1 MFLCESVLLNDKF
14 VFLLAINLIL
24 FFTKNHFVADANRN
38 FTMNISTFFSRA
50 NLKINIHNLSY
61 LPRWIIVLIDFS
73 VLLMSFFLT
82 YMILKG
88 TGLDYIITKHK
99 LTFISLFFGIN
110 IFFFWLFRTYSG
122 IIRHSSYIDAIKIL
136 FSQTS
141 VLVFFLFFNFLFE
154 LLFKEKAFLNTALF
168 INMVLSFCGLFLY
181 RVVVKQTF
189 ELYFIEKTDH
199 KLIKAIIYG
208 TDANAISVA
217 NALKFETPSRFK
229 IVAFVDKNNQ
239 NASKRML
246 DLPILVQRKK
256 LPALMR
262 SVGAEGLVIADKSL
276 SKEEQL
282 VIIDQCLEFNYKV
295 YTIPSISDWENQK
308 EISQKVKNIQI
319 EDLLERDPIVLD
331 SISISRQLEGKT
343 ILITGAAGS
352 IGSEIVR
359 QLLSFNPRKLIILD
373 QAETPLHHIRLEVED
388 IKSDT
393 IIRTVIAD
401 IRNKAALERIF
412 KLYKPEMV
420 YHAAAYKHVP
430 LMEENPSQAILTNVE
445 GTKNLADLSCKYSVN
460 KFVMISTDKA
470 VNPSNVMGASKRI
483 AEKYV
488 QSLSLKC
495 KENIDFYATKFIT
508 TRFGNV
514 LGSNGSVVPLF
525 TKQIAEGGPVT
536 ITHPDII
543 RYFMTIPE
551 ACQLVLEA
559 GSMGNGGEIYIFDM
573 GKPVKII
580 DLARKM
586 IKLAGF
592 NPERDIKIKI
602 VGLRPGEKLYE
613 ELLNDTSKTLPTYHE
628 KIMIAEEIQAEF
640 EDLHL
645 HIDELIGIAS
655 FFDNDDIVV
664 KMKKIVPEFISMN
677 STYTQLDK

>member
-1 MFLCESVLLNDKF
+1 MKDN
-14 VFLLAINLIL
+14 
-24 FFTKNHFVADANRN
+24 N
-38 FTMNISTFFSRA
+38 FSSYFSSA
-50 NLKINIHNLSY
+50 NLRFNIHNLSY
-61 LPRWIIVLIDFS
+61 LPRWIIVMIDFTVIALAFS
-73 VLLMSFFLT
+73 LT
-82 YMILKG
+82 YIIYNRA
-88 TGLDYIITKHK
+88 GLEYITTTHK
-99 LTFISLFFGIN
+99 AIYVSSLFGIN

-122 IIRHSSYIDAIKIL
+122 IIRHSSYIDAVKLL
-136 FSQTS
+136 FSQTA
-141 VLVFFLFFNFLFE
+141 VLVFLLFFNFLFE
-154 LLFKEKAFLNTALF
+154 MLYQEKAFLNSGLF
-168 INMVLSFCGLFLY
+168 INIVLSFCGLFVY
-181 RVVVKQTF
+181 RIIVKQTF
-189 ELYFIEKTDH
+189 ELYFTERNDS

-217 NALKFETPSRFK
+217 NALNFETPSRFK
-229 IVAFVDKNNQ
+229 IIGFVDKNNQ

-246 DLPILVQRKK
+246 DLPIYVLRKK
-256 LPALMR
+256 LPTLLR
-262 SVGAEGLVIADKSL
+262 SIDAEAVVIADRSL

-282 VIIDQCLEFNYKV
+282 VIVDQCLEFNYKV
-295 YTIPSISDWENQK
+295 FTLPSVSDWENQK

-319 EDLLERDPIVLD
+319 EDLLEREPIVLD
-331 SISISRQLEGKT
+331 SISISKQLMDNT

-359 QLLSFNPRKLIILD
+359 QVLSFNPKKVIILD
-373 QAETPLHHIRLEVED
+373 QAETPLHHISLEVD
-388 IKSDT
+388 SIQTDA
-393 IIRTVIAD
+393 IIRTLIVD
-401 IRNKAALERIF
+401 IRNRAALEKVF
-412 KLYKPEMV
+412 KLYRPQMV

-445 GTKNLADLSCKYSVN
+445 GTKNLADLACEYGVN

-488 QSLSLKC
+488 QSLHLKC
-495 KENIDFYATKFIT
+495 QERNDGLYATKFIT

-525 TKQIAEGGPVT
+525 SKQIAEGGPIT

-586 IKLAGF
+586 IRLAGYV
-592 NPERDIKIKI
+592 PDRDIKIKI

-628 KIMIAEEIQAEF
+628 KIMIAQEIQEEF
-640 EDLHL
+640 EDLH
-645 HIDELIGIAS
+645 IEIEDLIGIAS
-655 FFDNDDIVV
+655 FFDNDDIVA

-677 STYTQLDK
+677 STFTVLDK

>member
-1 MFLCESVLLNDKF
+1 MGIFKY
-14 VFLLAINLIL
+14 
-24 FFTKNHFVADANRN
+24 
-38 FTMNISTFFSRA
+38 FSRG
-50 NLKINIHNLSY
+50 NLRVNINNLSY
-61 LPRWIIVLIDFS
+61 LPRWIIVLIDTS
-73 VLLMSFFLT
+73 VLVLTFFLT
-82 YMILKG
+82 YLIFKG
-88 TGLDYIITKHK
+88 TGLDYITTKYF
-99 LTFISLFFGIN
+99 LIFSSLFFGIN
-110 IFFFWLFRTYSG
+110 LFFFWLFRTYSG
-122 IIRHSSYIDAIKIL
+122 IIRHSSYIDAVKIL
-136 FSQTS
+136 FSQIS
-141 VLVFFLFFNFLFE
+141 VLFFFLVFNFLVE
-154 LLFKEKAFLNTALF
+154 LLFKEKVFLNTALF
-168 INMVLSFCGLFLY
+168 INTLLSFCGLFLY
-181 RVVVKQTF
+181 RVVVKQTY

-246 DLPILVQRKK
+246 DIPILVQRKK

-262 SVGAEGLVIADKSL
+262 SVGAEGLVIADKGL
-276 SKEEQL
+276 SKEEKL
-282 VIIDQCLEFNYKV
+282 VIVDQCLEYNYKV
-295 YTIPSISDWENQK
+295 YTIPSVTDWENQK

-331 SISISRQLEGKT
+331 TVSISKQLENKT

-359 QLLSFNPRKLIILD
+359 QVLRFNPKRVIILD
-373 QAETPLHHIRLEVED
+373 QAETPLHHIGLEVEE
-388 IKSDT
+388 ISCSAT
-393 IIRTVIAD
+393 IHSVIVD
-401 IRNKAALERIF
+401 IRNKGALEKVF
-412 KLYKPEMV
+412 KLYQPQMV

-430 LMEENPSQAILTNVE
+430 LMEKNPSQAILTNVE
-445 GTKNLADLSCKYSVN
+445 GTKNLADLACEYGVK

-495 KENIDFYATKFIT
+495 KENNGLYATKFIT

-525 TKQIAEGGPVT
+525 TKQIAEGGPLT
-536 ITHPDII
+536 ITHPEII

-559 GSMGNGGEIYIFDM
+559 GSMGKGGEIYIFDM

-580 DLARKM
+580 DLAKKM

-592 NPERDIKIKI
+592 IPDRDINIKI

-613 ELLNDTSKTLPTYHE
+613 ELLNDTSKTLPTHHE
-628 KIMIAEEIQAEF
+628 KIMIAEEIQQEY

-645 HIDELIGIAS
+645 DIQELIGIAS
-655 FFDNDDIVV
+655 FFDNEDIVA

-677 STYTQLDK
+677 STFAALDK